1 MPDKSMCLRT
11 NVVYSLV
18 CKQCQAQ
25 YIGSTR
31 RHLHTRIKEH
41 LTLSSSSVYSHRSVC
56 GNDWII
62 SILSSCRNV
71 TDLRIKEALHIKDSH
86 PKLNKKEDLL
96 KLSVII

>member
-1 MPDKSMCLRT
+1 MPDKSICLRT

-25 YIGSTR
+25 YIGSTK

-41 LTLSSSSVYSHRSVC
+41 FTLSSSAVFSHKSVC
-56 GNDWII
+56 RNEWTV

-71 TDLRIKEALHIKDSH
+71 ADLRIKEAIHIKDSH

-96 KLSVII
+96 KLSVIV